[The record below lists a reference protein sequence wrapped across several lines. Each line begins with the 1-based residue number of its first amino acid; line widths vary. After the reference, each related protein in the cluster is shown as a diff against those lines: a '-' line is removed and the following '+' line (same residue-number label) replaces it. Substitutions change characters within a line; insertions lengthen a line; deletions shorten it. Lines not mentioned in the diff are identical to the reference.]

1 MSDII
6 RFETNIETG
15 LTNKDVTQRVE
26 KGLVNYDTS
35 IKTKSKKNIIF
46 SNIFTLFNLLNLG
59 LGILII
65 ISGSYKNL
73 LFLGTIFLNTLISI
87 IQEIRT
93 KNALDKISLI
103 LSNKTRV
110 LRSSTER
117 LIDISEIV
125 LDDIIIGKLG
135 DQIVVD
141 SYLVEG
147 TCEVNEALVT
157 GEANTIIKKKGDF
170 LLSGSFIVSGNC
182 KMRVHNIGYDNYT
195 AVISKEASEIKTKKS
210 EIIKSLNRI
219 IKWISIAILP
229 IGILL
234 FMNQLRINNNDFN
247 ISIVNTVGA
256 LIGMIP
262 EGLILLTSTVLAIG
276 IVKLFKYNI
285 LVRKLYSIENLARV
299 DTICID
305 KTGTITTADMTLKD
319 VILID
324 GKGDEVNEIMSA
336 LSTVLNDNNATYKA
350 INKVYGDNSNWKA
363 DKLFSFSSDKKFS
376 GAIFGDTSYFIGAP
390 EYVLKEHYETYIKIV
405 SKYSNDNRV
414 LALVKVDKSE
424 NITLLALLLVNDNIR
439 DNAEEVMDYFRRQNV
454 NVVIISGDSLNT
466 ILRITSDINMDI
478 KDAIDLSSEDLDYDK
493 VDRYNIFARVTPDV
507 KRKIIIALK
516 KQGHTVAMIGDGVN
530 DVLALKEADCSI
542 AINEGSD
549 AARNVSDLVLMN
561 SDFISL
567 PKVVKEG
574 RRIINNIE
582 RSASLFLSKTLYSII
597 LAILFIFIKY
607 NYPFEPIQFS
617 IINLIVIGLPAFIL
631 ALEPNND
638 MIKGKFLMNILKRA
652 IPTGLTIISCV
663 LIISI
668 IAMIFKIPREISST
682 IAVFATIYVGL
693 NLIYKISQ
701 PFNKSRT
708 ILFYSLILLFVLLY
722 SFFNDFFSLEVL
734 SIGYSLLCAAIIV
747 IATYTFR
754 YLTKI
759 VDKINFN
766 KLLYKK
772 GRKERKKEK
781 VA

>member
-1 MSDII
+1 MSDIK
-6 RFETNIETG
+6 RYDTNIETG
-15 LTNKDVTQRVE
+15 LTNKEVADRIE
-26 KGLVNYDTS
+26 KELVNCDTS
-35 IKTKSKKNIIF
+35 IKTKSKKDIIL

-73 LFLGTIFLNTLISI
+73 LFLGTVFLNTLISI

-103 LSNKTRV
+103 LSNKVTVFRN
-110 LRSSTER
+110 SNEK

-125 LDDIIIGKLG
+125 LDDIIIGNLG
-135 DQIVVD
+135 NQIVVD

-170 LLSGSFIVSGNC
+170 LLSGSFIVSGTC
-182 KMRVHNIGYDNYT
+182 KMRVHNIGYDSYT
-195 AVISKEASEIKTKKS
+195 AVIAKEASEIKNKKS

-234 FMNQLRINNNDFN
+234 FMNQLEINNNDFN
-247 ISIVNTVGA
+247 VSIVNTVGA

-262 EGLILLTSTVLAIG
+262 EGLILLTSTVLAIS
-276 IVKLFKYNI
+276 IVKLFKYNV

-324 GKGDEVNEIMSA
+324 GKSDEVDEIMSA
-336 LSTVLNDNNATYKA
+336 LSTVLTDNNATYKA
-350 INKVYGDNSNWKA
+350 INKVYGDTSNWKA
-363 DKLFSFSSDKKFS
+363 DKIFSFSSDKKFS
-376 GAIFGDTSYFIGAP
+376 GAIFGDTTYFIGAP
-390 EYVLKEHYETYIKIV
+390 EYVLKDHYEKYIKII
-405 SKYSNDNRV
+405 SKYSNENRV
-414 LALVKVDKSE
+414 LALVRVDKLG
-424 NITLLALLLVNDNIR
+424 NITLLGLLLINDNIR
-439 DNAEEVMDYFRRQNV
+439 DNAEAVMSYFKKQNV

-478 KDAIDLSSEDLDYDK
+478 KDAIDLSSEDLNYDNVEK
-493 VDRYNIFARVTPDV
+493 YNIFARVTPDV

-516 KQGHTVAMIGDGVN
+516 KKGHTVAMIGDGVN

-574 RRIINNIE
+574 RRTINNIE
-582 RSASLFLSKTLYSII
+582 RSAALFLSKTIYSII
-597 LAILFIFIKY
+597 LAILFIFINY

-617 IINLIVIGLPAFIL
+617 LINLIVIGLPAFIL

-638 MIKGKFLMNILKRA
+638 MIRGKFLMNILKRA

-668 IAMIFKIPREISST
+668 LAIIFKIPREISST
-682 IAVFATIYVGL
+682 IAVFTTIYVGL

-701 PFNKSRT
+701 PFNRSRT
-708 ILFYSLILLFVLLY
+708 ILFYSLIGLFVLLY
-722 SFFNDFFSLEVL
+722 CFFNAFYSLEVL
-734 SIGYSLLCAAIIV
+734 SIGYTILGALIIV
-747 IATYTFR
+747 IATYVFKYITN
-754 YLTKI
+754 I

-772 GRKERKKEK
+772 KKNEK
-781 VA
+781 